1 MSYTPAPNTPLA
13 DTLLA
18 MTGAAI
24 ERCDLPERELMI
36 ARIAAL
42 AASEAPPMSYALNA
56 GPAADLGLTLED
68 VQGVLIA
75 IAPIVGTARTAA
87 AVGSITRGLGFALAV
102 LEEELEQA
110 EDDATLSAS

>member
-1 MSYTPAPNTPLA
+1 MSYTPAPDTPLA

-42 AASEAPPMSYALNA
+42 AASDAPPVSYVLNA
-56 GPAADLGLTLED
+56 GPAVDLGLTLED
-68 VQGVLIA
+68 VQGILIA
-75 IAPIVGTARTAA
+75 IAPIVGTARTAT
-87 AVGSITRGLGFALAV
+87 AVGSITQGLGLALAL
-102 LEEELEQA
+102 LEDELEQ
-110 EDDATLSAS
+110 EHDAKLSAS